1 MARVVFVNRYFHPDH
16 SATSQLLGDLAFD
29 LAARGRDVAVVT
41 SRQLYDDPLAMLAA
55 RETVMG
61 VAVRRVRSTRFGR
74 ASLVGRV
81 LDYASF
87 YPAAA
92 LALWGLVG
100 RGDIVV
106 AKTDPPLVSVLAA
119 VVAGVRGARLVNWLQ
134 DLYPEVPEA
143 LGVPLVRGPV
153 AWVLRAMRD
162 ASLRA
167 AAVNVVLGEIMAE
180 RVRSRGVSRQR
191 IRTIPNW
198 ADGRAIAPLPC
209 AGHPLRAA
217 WGLADRFVV
226 GYAGNL
232 GRAHDADTVLGA
244 ARLLREDRS
253 IAFLFV
259 GGGKGRE
266 PLEQAVA
273 GEGLANFVF
282 RPYQARAELGLA
294 LTVADVHLVTLRP
307 ELEGLIVPS
316 KLYGAMAAGRA
327 IVFVGDPDGEV
338 ARLVR
343 AHECG
348 VVARAGD
355 AEALATAIRALR
367 DDPALGERLGANAR
381 GAFERRFDRA
391 HALASWRQ
399 VLES

>member
-1 MARVVFVNRYFHPDH
+1 MPRVVFVNRYFHPDH

-29 LAARGRDVAVVT
+29 LAARGRDVAVV
-41 SRQLYDDPLAMLAA
+41 SGRQLYDEPHATLAA

-61 VAVRRVRSTRFGR
+61 VAVRRVRGTRFGR
-74 ASLVGRV
+74 ARLVGRA
-81 LDYASF
+81 LDAVSF
-87 YPAAA
+87 YPGAA
-92 LALWGLVG
+92 LALCSLVR

-167 AAVNVVLGEIMAE
+167 GAVNVVLGEAMAE
-180 RVRSRGVSRQR
+180 RVRSRGVSAQR

-198 ADGRAIAPLPC
+198 ADGRAIAPIPL

-217 WGLADRFVV
+217 WGLNDRFVV

-244 ARLLREDRS
+244 ARLLCQDPS
-253 IAFLFV
+253 IAFLFI
-259 GGGKGRE
+259 GGGKGRGA
-266 PLEQAVA
+266 LEKTVA

-307 ELEGLIVPS
+307 ALEGLIVPS

-327 IVFVGDPDGEV
+327 VVFVGDPNGEV

-343 AHECG
+343 THECG

-355 AEALATAIRALR
+355 AEALATAIRGLR
-367 DDPALGERLGANAR
+367 DDPALGQRLGANAR
-381 GAFERRFDRA
+381 RTFERLFDRE
-391 HALASWRQ
+391 HALASWRA